1 MYHRLAS
8 LTLLAC
14 GVVLAAG
21 CSGTSAGMTGGRVAL
36 NLMKKDS
43 YLRVWLD
50 GQKGKQNKLK
60 KAATGYSR
68 WTIKEPVSTS
78 PKLQFEIRDPD
89 RFGRI
94 TTVSVQIHQE
104 FEADYSHLAEFKV
117 FAASKDTQAQ
127 MKPGV
132 EYDLGAPGEGFK
144 VLNVTDDEVSGVELK
159 PGLKH
164 MLVLTVVA
172 DKSETA
178 QIYFE
183 TK

>member
-1 MYHRLAS
+1 MYHRLAR
-8 LTLLAC
+8 TA
-14 GVVLAAG
+14 VLAISVLLVAG
-21 CSGTSAGMTGGRVAL
+21 CSGTGAAWTGGRVAM

-43 YLRVWLD
+43 HLRIWLD
-50 GQKGKQNKLK
+50 GQKGEQSMLK

-68 WTIKEPVSTS
+68 WKIKEPVSTS

-94 TTVSVQIHQE
+94 TNVSIQIHQE

-117 FAASKDTQAQ
+117 FAATKDTQAQ

-164 MLVLTVVA
+164 MLVLTVAA
-172 DKSETA
+172 DKSESA